1 MANATRLSL
10 VTPRDGNLKT
20 LEQYHAYCFT
30 WTRRQLHPHER
41 SGPLTTHSGSTRPP
55 HCHVTTAQLH
65 YALDET
71 GAES

>member
-1 MANATRLSL
+1 MTTLSL
-10 VTPRDGNLKT
+10 VTPRDLNLKRFRT
-20 LEQYHAYCFT
+20 HYHAYCPT
-30 WTRRQLHPHER
+30 WTRRHPHVHER